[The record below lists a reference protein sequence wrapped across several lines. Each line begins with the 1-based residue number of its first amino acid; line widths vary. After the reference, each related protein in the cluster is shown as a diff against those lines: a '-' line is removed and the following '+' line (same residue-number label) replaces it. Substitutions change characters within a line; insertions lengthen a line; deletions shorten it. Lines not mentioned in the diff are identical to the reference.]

1 MGWYQGLYCKKIET
15 VVFKLEGRTM
25 SKKRIVL
32 SIVLICLTIMLN
44 VLFIKYEPSVE
55 NERVVVNITV
65 QSENENAF
73 ELFYIEN
80 AKTLKE
86 GFTAEKSQ
94 IVNYKKVGQKEV
106 LSYTV
111 PAGVSYL
118 RLDFGAG
125 ESTTVI
131 SAIEIVYGEQSKELS
146 ADFIGE
152 LESVHETKISIGED
166 GLEVISQMEDPYI
179 VWNTAEWNVSRM
191 VSEARANVDM
201 AKKILAC
208 ISIDIICF
216 MILKYAKRVAILPI
230 ELYRNKKL
238 VFNLAKNDFKTKFAG
253 SYLGIIW
260 AFVQPVITVLLYW
273 FVFEKGLKAGG
284 INTKEGITVPFVL
297 WLIAGI
303 VPWFFFQEALN
314 GATNALIEYSYLV
327 KKVVFQISILPIV
340 KIVSALFVHLF
351 FIAFT
356 VVLYAGYGYYP
367 DAYTIQII
375 YYSVAMF
382 LFVLGVSYATC
393 AIIGFFR
400 DLSQIINIVLQIG
413 MWMTPIMWNIDT
425 MELPST
431 LLTVFKLNPVYYI
444 VQGYRD
450 ALINKRWFWESPELT
465 VYFWIVTI
473 FMFGI
478 GSVIFKRLKVHFADV
493 L

>member
-1 MGWYQGLYCKKIET
+1 MGRNQGVHCRKIET
-15 VVFKLEGRTM
+15 VVFELEGRTM

-44 VLFIKYEPSVE
+44 VLFIKYVPSVE
-55 NERVVVNITV
+55 NEKVVINITV
-65 QSENENAF
+65 QSENEKAF
-73 ELFYIEN
+73 ELFYIEKGKSLN
-80 AKTLKE
+80 E

-94 IVNYKKVGQKEV
+94 LVNYKNEGKKEV
-106 LSYTV
+106 MSYTV
-111 PAGVSYL
+111 PVELSYL

-131 SAIEIVYGEQSKELS
+131 STIEIVYGNQSKVLS
-146 ADFIGE
+146 ADLIGE
-152 LESVHETKISIGED
+152 LESVHETKISLEED
-166 GLEVISQMEDPYI
+166 GLEVKSQMEDPYI
-179 VWNTAEWNVSRM
+179 VWNTAEWNVSDM
-191 VSEARANVDM
+191 VNEARTNIDM

-216 MILKYAKRVAILPI
+216 FVLKYAKQVVILPI
-230 ELYRNKKL
+230 ELYHNKKL

-297 WLIAGI
+297 WLIAGL
-303 VPWFFFQEALN
+303 VPWFFFQDALI

-340 KIVSALFVHLF
+340 KIVSALFVHVF
-351 FIAFT
+351 FIVFT
-356 VVLYAGYGYYP
+356 VVLYAGYGYCP
-367 DAYTIQII
+367 DGYTLQII
-375 YYSVAMF
+375 YYSGAIF

-413 MWMTPIMWNIDT
+413 MWMTPIMWNINA

-431 LLTVFKLNPVYYI
+431 LLTVFKLNPIYYI

-478 GSVIFKRLKVHFADV
+478 GSVIFKRLKIHFADV